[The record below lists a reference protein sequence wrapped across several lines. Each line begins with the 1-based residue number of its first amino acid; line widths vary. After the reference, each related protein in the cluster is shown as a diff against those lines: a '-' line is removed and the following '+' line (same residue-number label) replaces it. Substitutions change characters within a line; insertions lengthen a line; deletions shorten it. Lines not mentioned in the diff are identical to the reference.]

1 MKFAKWVDIRHLF
14 FNFYFY
20 FILLYNTVLVLPY
33 IDMNPERERRKEGR
47 KGRKRKL
54 CKVMGILTNLI
65 VNISQYHK
73 PSHKPLIYII
83 LFVKYTS
90 IKLKKVN
97 V

>member
-1 MKFAKWVDIRHLF
+1 MIFFFSAKSHVIFYFIFCTFF

-54 CKVMGILTNLI
+54 CKVMGILINLI
-65 VNISQYHK
+65 VNISQYHNTK
-73 PSHKPLIYII
+73 S
-83 LFVKYTS
+83 
-90 IKLKKVN
+90 
-97 V
+97 